1 MPRYYSDYE
10 AYGTR
15 PESFISHMSLWNL
28 THMAYSEG
36 TPNPYM
42 LLGLK
47 RPDGSWASK
56 TEHSSEAGH
65 NLTDPIHHYEYTGDQ
80 ESKLAWVGLMA
91 LNNVSPYYGATVFVQ
106 SAQIELSEPSSSV
119 PKFGTPLA
127 GPAGWVNE
135 TAEPIEFTVSDNG
148 LGVYA
153 IKTTPELTGTQ
164 PTWTTKYGCVGV
176 GDAACPHTW
185 SWSAGPKIEYVPS
198 ALPTGIDFLKL
209 VAEDPLGHVSSTTS
223 RVEVKVDHTGPEVFL
238 GGTLTEQDS
247 LGTRRASYTLKATA
261 ADGNAEHPQSGVA
274 KAEVKLDGKA
284 VAMEGKQ
291 AEEWAPKCTTQN
303 CSLAAEWTLSTAGLA
318 DGKHTVEV
326 VATDAVGIS
335 TTKTLTIETHAAAA
349 PTLALSGSITEQAT
363 LGTSRPRYIL
373 KAKSTATAAGSE
385 APPLGA
391 APAYVSSIGS
401 QGTGNGQFSDPADVG
416 VDSSGNTWV
425 LNWSLTAGSRLQEFN
440 EKGEWVRSAGSQ
452 GSGAGQLLAPNAMAI
467 DSQNNIWVADTQTNR
482 IVEFNAKG
490 EFVEA
495 FGTNVNKTK
504 VEAGGTEAEKNLC
517 TAASGNVCQAATA
530 GSLAGQLKTP
540 KGIALTA
547 GGNIWVA
554 DTGNNR
560 LQKFSPA
567 GAVLN
572 TISGEGTEPGEAEGT
587 EGGHRRP

>member
-1 MPRYYSDYE
+1 MAKRWRWK
-10 AYGTR
+10 ANR
-15 PESFISHMSLWNL
+15 P
-28 THMAYSEG
+28 
-36 TPNPYM
+36 
-42 LLGLK
+42 K
-47 RPDGSWASK
+47 
-56 TEHSSEAGH
+56 
-65 NLTDPIHHYEYTGDQ
+65 
-80 ESKLAWVGLMA
+80 
-91 LNNVSPYYGATVFVQ
+91 
-106 SAQIELSEPSSSV
+106 
-119 PKFGTPLA
+119 
-127 GPAGWVNE
+127 
-135 TAEPIEFTVSDNG
+135 NG
-148 LGVYA
+148 LRNAPRRTARWRRNG
-153 IKTTPELTGTQ
+153 
-164 PTWTTKYGCVGV
+164 
-176 GDAACPHTW
+176 
-185 SWSAGPKIEYVPS
+185 PS
-198 ALPTGIDFLKL
+198 ARLGWPTENTRSKWW
-209 VAEDPLGHVSSTTS
+209 PL
-223 RVEVKVDHTGPEVFL
+223 
-238 GGTLTEQDS
+238 
-247 LGTRRASYTLKATA
+247 TRS
-261 ADGNAEHPQSGVA
+261 
-274 KAEVKLDGKA
+274 
-284 VAMEGKQ
+284 
-291 AEEWAPKCTTQN
+291 
-303 CSLAAEWTLSTAGLA
+303 
-318 DGKHTVEV
+318 
-326 VATDAVGIS
+326 
-335 TTKTLTIETHAAAA
+335 
-349 PTLALSGSITEQAT
+349 
-363 LGTSRPRYIL
+363 
-373 KAKSTATAAGSE
+373 
-385 APPLGA
+385 
-391 APAYVSSIGS
+391 VSSIGS